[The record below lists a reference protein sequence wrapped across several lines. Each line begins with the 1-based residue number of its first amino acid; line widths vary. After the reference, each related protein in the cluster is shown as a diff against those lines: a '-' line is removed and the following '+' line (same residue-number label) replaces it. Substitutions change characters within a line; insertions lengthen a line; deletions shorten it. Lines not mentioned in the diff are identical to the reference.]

1 MTIEI
6 LATQIELT
14 PAIRDYVEQKIGS
27 LEKFMEHFEQDH
39 PVKVFVEVARTS
51 KRHRHGEV
59 YYAEATIPITGKT
72 LRAECSDADLYAA
85 IDGLKDL
92 LKLEVTKVK
101 GRQEDRD
108 HQQTR

>member
-6 LATQIELT
+6 LATQLELT

-27 LEKFMEHFEQDH
+27 LGKFVEHFEEGG
-39 PVKVFVEVARTS
+39 PLKVFVEVARTS

-59 YYAEATIPITGKT
+59 YYAEATIPVAGKT
-72 LRAECSDADLYAA
+72 LRAECSDTDLYAA

-92 LKLEVTKVK
+92 LKLEVTKAK